1 MIHIVITI
9 ASKSN
14 KSIGF
19 SNFLLLKHVIMY
31 IKYLYK
37 IQLAAKNKINKENGY
52 KSVATIDSI
61 LNSPIAKIT
70 KEERTEVAM

>member
-1 MIHIVITI
+1 MIHIVINI

-19 SNFLLLKHVIMY
+19 SNFLFLKHVNMY

-37 IQLAAKNKINKENGY
+37 IQLAAKNKINKEKGNN
-52 KSVATIDSI
+52 SVATIDSK
-61 LNSPIAKIT
+61 LNSPIAKI
-70 KEERTEVAM
+70 KK